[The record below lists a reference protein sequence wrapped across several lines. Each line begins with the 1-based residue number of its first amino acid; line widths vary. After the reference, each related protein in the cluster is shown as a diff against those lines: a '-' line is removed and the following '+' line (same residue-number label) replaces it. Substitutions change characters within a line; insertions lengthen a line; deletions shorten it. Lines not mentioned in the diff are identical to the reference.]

1 MAETT
6 LDIQIEERQWVQVVT
21 VTGPL
26 DSVTY
31 DLFREKMEPLV
42 GTSSS
47 RVVLDCTHLS
57 YVNSRGLTL
66 LARYQRLA
74 AGTLS
79 FFGIAALSERI
90 MRAIELLGLAKL
102 LTLYPTVDEA
112 IKAASSM

>member
-6 LDIQIEERQWVQVVT
+6 LDIQIEERQGVQVVT

-47 RVVLDCTHLS
+47 RVV
-57 YVNSRGLTL
+57 
-66 LARYQRLA
+66 
-74 AGTLS
+74 
-79 FFGIAALSERI
+79 
-90 MRAIELLGLAKL
+90 
-102 LTLYPTVDEA
+102 
-112 IKAASSM
+112 

>member
-1 MAETT
+1 M
-6 LDIQIEERQWVQVVT
+6 
-21 VTGPL
+21 
-26 DSVTY
+26 
-31 DLFREKMEPLV
+31 
-42 GTSSS
+42 TSSERRWS
-47 RVVLDCTHLS
+47 HWWGQVPPGWCRTAR
-57 YVNSRGLTL
+57 SRGLTL